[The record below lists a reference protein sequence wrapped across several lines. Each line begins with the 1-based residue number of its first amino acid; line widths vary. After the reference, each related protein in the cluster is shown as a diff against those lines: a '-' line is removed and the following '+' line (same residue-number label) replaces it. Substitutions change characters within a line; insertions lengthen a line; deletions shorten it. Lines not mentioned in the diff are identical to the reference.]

1 MGNSFKAHQNMRIST
16 VHGNTLC
23 LTDIPQREDAKKT
36 KNEEKSQFKQLIA
49 RLEGESEVYPSY
61 AYSTR
66 PPNKS
71 SIFKAGGVSNSLGSG
86 LFLPGNN
93 EVAVGRPAG

>member
-1 MGNSFKAHQNMRIST
+1 MRYPEQIFSQ
-16 VHGNTLC
+16 GG
-23 LTDIPQREDAKKT
+23 DATTT
-36 KNEEKSQFKQLIA
+36 KNEEKSHFKQLIA
-49 RLEGESEVYPSY
+49 QLESVSEEYPSY

-66 PPNKS
+66 PPNNS

-93 EVAVGRPAG
+93 EVAAAVAVGRPTG